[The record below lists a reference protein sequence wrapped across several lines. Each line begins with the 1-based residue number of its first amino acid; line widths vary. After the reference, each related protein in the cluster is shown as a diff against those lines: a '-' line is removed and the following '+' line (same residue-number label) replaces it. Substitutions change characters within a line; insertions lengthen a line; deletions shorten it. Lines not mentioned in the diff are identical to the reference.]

1 MVGIND
7 VFTETRASSRVHCGV
22 TRNVDRTAN
31 PCPLLLLAGSLEPS
45 WIWKGAASTLL
56 RPCDGFSCCFGKSR
70 KTPGFQDQRVSS
82 SAPVKRQPNQR
93 QMSIRGM
100 VWHGP
105 HTHGQI
111 CPDTGIS
118 LVGDCRSRPERGL
131 KNSRLQ
137 SQNGKEIHE
146 RCRFNQ
152 LQGD

>member
-1 MVGIND
+1 MV
-7 VFTETRASSRVHCGV
+7 
-22 TRNVDRTAN
+22 
-31 PCPLLLLAGSLEPS
+31 
-45 WIWKGAASTLL
+45 
-56 RPCDGFSCCFGKSR
+56 
-70 KTPGFQDQRVSS
+70 
-82 SAPVKRQPNQR
+82 
-93 QMSIRGM
+93 
-100 VWHGP
+100 